1 MSTYL
6 TVSVPDHDLNGA
18 NKATVTIVF
27 DTSVTPAKVIATYS
41 NVSYPYFGQHG
52 GLPSQFIDE
61 YGNLRNNYGKVVFA
75 GDDAGTS
82 DRVARETIKR
92 PYLLS
97 KLDMYHHTFK
107 ARQELKRD
115 MEDMLTVVE
124 PPEAPA
130 VYIRP

>member
-6 TVSVPDHDLNGA
+6 TVSVPDHDLNGV

-27 DTSVTPAKVIATYS
+27 DTSVTPAKVIATY
-41 NVSYPYFGQHG
+41 NDVSYPYFGQHG

-75 GDDAGTS
+75 GNDARTA
-82 DRVARETIKR
+82 DRVARETTKR

-97 KLDMYHHTFK
+97 SLDMYQHKFK
-107 ARQELKRD
+107 ATRELKRD
-115 MEDMLTVVE
+115 I
-124 PPEAPA
+124 EAAISSDHHQP
-130 VYIRP
+130 

>member
-27 DTSVTPAKVIATYS
+27 DTSVTPAKVIATYTD
-41 NVSYPYFGQHG
+41 VSYPYFGQHG

-61 YGNLRNNYGKVVFA
+61 YGNLRNNYGHVVFA
-75 GDDAGTS
+75 GDDTRTP
-82 DRVARETIKR
+82 DRVARETTKR

-97 KLDMYHHTFK
+97 QLDTYQHKSK
-107 ARQELKRD
+107 ATRELKRD
-115 MEDMLTVVE
+115 I
-124 PPEAPA
+124 EAVISSDHYQP
-130 VYIRP
+130 